1 MMKLPSDNGKTKI
14 GVIFSAVPSNAPT
27 WPHAGY
33 NYEER
38 ARELITKLKEA
49 LPDIEFKYRVVYYVT
64 EWLRR
69 FATDKSKLHTLEDI
83 KKIVHEEMGDV
94 IGFIVWYLGL
104 WSAGITQ
111 AVVEANKPVI
121 LVDDVFCGSGEFI
134 LSYAQIRGK
143 GYKVVK
149 IASSDF
155 NDIVRKVK
163 LLHVLQ
169 KLRNLK
175 IIVIRG
181 SFPEWFDSY
190 EKVLSETFGSKLIR
204 VTVDELCKE
213 YETTDIDKAK
223 EIADKWISEAQ
234 SVEVDKGEIVK
245 AARMYLAM
253 KKLMKKYDAEA
264 ITIDCFP
271 PGHKGL
277 PAYPC
282 LGFFQLL
289 NEGYIATC
297 EADLDSCITQAA
309 IQFLTGRP
317 GFVSDPVIDQG
328 KGQIIY
334 AHCLAAAKVYGKDGV
349 MMPYRI
355 KTHSEERAG
364 VSVQTYWPVGE
375 PITTVKF
382 NIAQKAMSIHSG
394 RIVNNV
400 EDKRACRTKVAAK
413 ANVNAIIERW
423 EASFGWHRVSVVGD
437 YREDFID
444 LAKLLGFRVIEEDK
458 PV

>member
-1 MMKLPSDNGKTKI
+1 MSFPSDHDKAKI

-27 WPHAGY
+27 WPYIGY

-38 ARELITKLKEA
+38 AKELITKLKEA
-49 LPDIEFKYRVVYYVT
+49 LPDVEFKYRVVYYVT
-64 EWLRR
+64 DWLKR
-69 FATDKSKLHTLEDI
+69 FATDRSKLHTLEDV
-83 KKIVHEEMGDV
+83 KKIVLEEMRGV
-94 IGFIVWYLGL
+94 IGFVVWYLGL

-111 AVVEANKPVI
+111 VVIEANKPVI
-121 LVDDVFCGSGEFI
+121 LVDDLFCGSGEFI
-134 LSYAQIRGK
+134 LSYARIRGK
-143 GYKVVK
+143 GYKVIK

-155 NDIVRKVK
+155 KDIVRKIRLLYVLYK
-163 LLHVLQ
+163 L
-169 KLRNLK
+169 KNLK
-175 IIVIRG
+175 IIVIRRG
-181 SFPEWFDSY
+181 FPEWFDSY
-190 EKVLSETFGSKLIR
+190 EKALSEALGSKLIR
-204 VTVDELCKE
+204 VTVDELRKE
-213 YETTDIDKAK
+213 YETTDFDKAK
-223 EIADKWISEAQ
+223 EIAEKWASEAQ
-234 SVEVDKGEIVK
+234 SVEADKEEIVK

-253 KKLMKKYDAEA
+253 KKLMEKYGAEA

-289 NEGYIATC
+289 NEGYVATC
-297 EADLDSCITQAA
+297 EADLDSCITQAT

-334 AHCLAAAKVYGKDGV
+334 AHCLAAAKVYGKDGI